1 MARYTKCH
9 GPGLPQVRAVV
20 AGLTL
25 SGDVSLE
32 QTARHLGTS
41 PRSLQRHLRARGV
54 RFRSLVEASRF
65 QIAGALLQ
73 ETDLSVHEIAAQIGY
88 RSPGAFT
95 RAFTRWAGR
104 TPRAYRAAGR
114 RRRDD

>member
-1 MARYTKCH
+1 M
-9 GPGLPQVRAVV
+9 

-25 SGDVSLE
+25 SGDGALE
-32 QTARHLGTS
+32 QTARHLGTG
-41 PRSLQRHLRARGV
+41 PRSLQRPLRERDV

-88 RSPGAFT
+88 RSPGAFQP
-95 RAFTRWAGR
+95 AFARWTGR
-104 TPRAYRAAGR
+104 TPLAYRAAGR
-114 RRRDD
+114 RRRND

>member
-104 TPRAYRAAGR
+104 TPRAYRAAVR

>member
-1 MARYTKCH
+1 MARNTKCL
-9 GPGLPQVRAVV
+9 GPGLTQVRAVV
-20 AGLTL
+20 AALTL

-32 QTARHLGTS
+32 RTARHLGTS
-41 PRSLQRHLRARGV
+41 PRTLQRHLRARGV

-73 ETDLSVHEIAAQIGY
+73 ETDLSAHEIAAQIGY

-95 RAFTRWAGR
+95 RAFTRWTGR
-104 TPRAYRAAGR
+104 TPTAYRCAAR